1 MNAKNSL
8 TVSLFIVTVVNSC
21 PFRLIGFSI
30 IIVLK
35 IFISLDISE
44 FQTLVGGFISV
55 VESLAS
61 QVENEKLKVWSKAEH
76 ILAGNKYQY
85 CPRLSEHAII
95 SNQ

>member
-1 MNAKNSL
+1 M
-8 TVSLFIVTVVNSC
+8 
-21 PFRLIGFSI
+21 
-30 IIVLK
+30 
-35 IFISLDISE
+35 
-44 FQTLVGGFISV
+44 

-76 ILAGNKYQY
+76 ILTGNKYHY